1 MAVSGFSQADLIRLG
16 PDEIERKRKLAEALL
31 ASSASTAPI
40 GHWTQ
45 GAARLAQALSG
56 KFQQARLDKAEKS
69 GLASAEQASNA
80 VNWGNIYGGS
90 GGDNRFTVADT
101 NSSGS
106 GGFSSASAPSS
117 GAHSG
122 STNVSDPDIFNSFM
136 ETVKEGGVSNPYG
149 LAAIAAT
156 GKHESGFS
164 PKNVYG
170 NWADPSESGR
180 QLTAGGAMSW
190 NGPRYEAMKQFVAA
204 NGGDPNKPDPRLQ
217 ARYFLKEDPQL
228 ITALNQAKSPEEAQT
243 LMNNAWR
250 FAGYNRPGGEAARR
264 ISTARGFAGQFEGQ
278 SGQQQAPVQVASLDP
293 SAGMNG
299 DAANPY
305 LPSIAPGLPRTS
317 PSVPMPA
324 NQMQPLGGASPQPN
338 PAVSAALQP
347 PQGNVGVGNVPA
359 GAGGQPVLD
368 VTQMPQLSAAAGLP
382 FLGAPQQRATAQPAN
397 PVAQA
402 LIKGGQGQLSPEGLA
417 AHDKALGGI
426 LASNSGQA
434 TPQAQKIAQTLLG
447 RGQGQNYFPPAPDP
461 NRPDFAPQQQ
471 PAPQDNVQQ
480 LMAVINHPYAT
491 REQKMMAA
499 NALQQIQQRNDPANQ
514 LDLELKRTQL
524 EALKA
529 KPTTKYGFTT
539 LPDGT
544 VLRTNE
550 VSGAAEPIYQGGEKP
565 TTDIQNYEYYVRK
578 ETEAGRQPLGP
589 MEYERELK
597 RAGATNINNN
607 NGTTTPDGDFRKKLD
622 ENEGK
627 QWSDYK
633 TTGTVSAGMNQ
644 DFQVLGELM
653 KVAPQ
658 GPITGRLAEAFPGV
672 SSAGDAFQSIV
683 KRIAPTL
690 RAPGS
695 GSTSDIEY
703 DGMLRSL
710 PSLKNSSE
718 ANQMILSI
726 MQAKQQLNVKRAGII
741 TDYQSNK
748 LNIDQAREAMQ
759 QLDSQSILTPEIKTA
774 LEAIGP
780 QPSKGDATPAPEG
793 VGQGVWDHM
802 TPEER
807 KLWQN

>member
-69 GLASAEQASNA
+69 GLASANEASNA
-80 VNWGNIYGGS
+80 VNWGNIFGGS

-101 NSSGS
+101 QGSGS
-106 GGFSSASAPSS
+106 GGFSSASASSS

-136 ETVKEGGVSNPYG
+136 ETVKEGGVTNPYG

-204 NGGDPNKPDPRLQ
+204 NGGDPSRPDPRLQ
-217 ARYFLKEDPQL
+217 AQYFLKEDPEL
-228 ITALNQAKSPEEAQT
+228 IARLNAAKSPEEAQT

-264 ISTARGFAGQFEGQ
+264 ISTARGFAGQFEGL

-293 SAGMNG
+293 SAGMG
-299 DAANPY
+299 QP
-305 LPSIAPGLPRTS
+305 AP
-317 PSVPMPA
+317 A
-324 NQMQPLGGASPQPN
+324 PQP
-338 PAVSAALQP
+338 SS
-347 PQGNVGVGNVPA
+347 QGTVGVGSVPA

-382 FLGAPQQRATAQPAN
+382 FQGAPQQQAMAQPAN

-402 LIKGGQGQLSPEGLA
+402 LIKGGQGQLSPEGMA
-417 AHDKALGGI
+417 AHDKSLGGI
-426 LASNSGQA
+426 LAGNSGQA

-461 NRPDFAPQQQ
+461 NRPDFAPQSMQQ

-514 LDLELKRTQL
+514 LDLEYKRAQL
-524 EALKA
+524 DALKA
-529 KPTTKYGFTT
+529 KPTAKIGFMT

-544 VLRTNE
+544 VVRTNDTTGE
-550 VSGAAEPIYQGGEKP
+550 VAPVYQGGEKP

-710 PSLKNSSE
+710 PALKNSRE

-741 TDYQSNK
+741 TDYQSKK

-774 LEAIGP
+774 LDAIGP
-780 QPSKGDATPAPEG
+780 QPLKGDATPAPEG
-793 VGQGVWDHM
+793 VDQRVWDHM